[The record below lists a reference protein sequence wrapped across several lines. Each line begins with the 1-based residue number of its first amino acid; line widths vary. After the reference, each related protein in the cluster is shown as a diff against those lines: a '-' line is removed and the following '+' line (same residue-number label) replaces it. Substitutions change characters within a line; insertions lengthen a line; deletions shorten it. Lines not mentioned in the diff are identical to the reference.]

1 MPTFS
6 SRGTAPIVSYPSDV
20 LGVQLHV
27 PRGPACQL
35 PPLSLPRHTYA
46 AALSPSASAPL
57 PTPVLQS
64 TLLLANH
71 RPPLCAH
78 SSMSA
83 LLPAL
88 RTSFGYFS
96 TAFRGCRV
104 GNLNKNYRAL
114 IKKCCHGADSNMTSS
129 RNFFTCQSSIL
140 KYPWTTLLRLKEM
153 EYLC

>member
-1 MPTFS
+1 M
-6 SRGTAPIVSYPSDV
+6 SYPSDV

-35 PPLSLPRHTYA
+35 PPLSFPRHTYA

-57 PTPVLQS
+57 PTPARGLCTPVLQS
-64 TLLLANH
+64 TLLLGNH
-71 RPPLCAH
+71 RPTLCTH

-88 RTSFGYFS
+88 RMSFGYFS
-96 TAFRGCRV
+96 TASRGCQV

-129 RNFFTCQSSIL
+129 HNFFTCQSSIL